1 MIDTLDRRRARYDP
15 ARQDHLIKISQ
26 IRRADKLVKPQLDA
40 RQLDHP
46 AVVAQ
51 RFVELLFAG
60 DLFGDIKLPANLSQ
74 RIKQRHA
81 VPARGGIDRKRQACR
96 ASTHDG
102 QAFFIDRR
110 NDRHFGFMAGARVD
124 EAGGD
129 LPDEDLIQTGLITAD
144 AGVDLIRAAALRF
157 GEQLGIGQE
166 RARHRDHVG
175 IAARNHI
182 VRHLRIVNAVG
193 GDQRNGHFAFQP
205 ARYPA
210 ERRARHRRGDGR
222 DARLV
227 PADAGVDNRG
237 ARGFYRLRQ
246 LHGFVKR
253 PAALHQVEHRQ
264 AEDDDKVRTRTFTY
278 RAHHLHGKAHPAG
291 IVAAPFVVALV
302 GAGGEELV
310 NQVAFG
316 AHHLNAVIARFT
328 RQRGAAGEVV
338 NQRQDL
344 VVAQSMRS
352 EAVNRRLNGRWRN
365 QIRLVAVASGVQ
377 NLQGNFTALVVYRV
391 GHNAVMRQLCCIVQ
405 HRTALHADAG
415 RGRGHAAGDNQRHPV
430 ARALGIESCQT
441 LGPVRMLL
449 EPGVHRAHQHAV
461 FECGE
466 PQIERGE

>member
-1 MIDTLDRRRARYDP
+1 M
-15 ARQDHLIKISQ
+15 
-26 IRRADKLVKPQLDA
+26 
-40 RQLDHP
+40 
-46 AVVAQ
+46 
-51 RFVELLFAG
+51 
-60 DLFGDIKLPANLSQ
+60 
-74 RIKQRHA
+74 
-81 VPARGGIDRKRQACR
+81 
-96 ASTHDG
+96 
-102 QAFFIDRR
+102 
-110 NDRHFGFMAGARVD
+110 
-124 EAGGD
+124 
-129 LPDEDLIQTGLITAD
+129 
-144 AGVDLIRAAALRF
+144 RF
-157 GEQLGIGQE
+157 GQQLGIGQE

-227 PADAGVDNRG
+227 PADAGVDNG
-237 ARGFYRLRQ
+237 GPRGFYRLRQ

-377 NLQGNFTALVVYRV
+377 NLQGDFTALVVYRV